1 VVPANGKFATPVPTA
16 RTNTTN
22 ILILN
27 RLLTFIR
34 FSPFFQV
41 RLGIRGIH
49 GISVEHL
56 WLSRCRDRDLYLN
69 RQIMR
74 RTGGNNAAELLIT
87 DETLSEDGYPRSRKG
102 GAP

>member
-1 VVPANGKFATPVPTA
+1 LVPAIGLFATPVNSA

-22 ILILN
+22 FLFLN
-27 RLLTFIR
+27 RLLTLIR

-41 RLGIRGIH
+41 RLGFRGIH

-87 DETLSEDGYPRSRKG
+87 DGTLSEDCYPRSRKG